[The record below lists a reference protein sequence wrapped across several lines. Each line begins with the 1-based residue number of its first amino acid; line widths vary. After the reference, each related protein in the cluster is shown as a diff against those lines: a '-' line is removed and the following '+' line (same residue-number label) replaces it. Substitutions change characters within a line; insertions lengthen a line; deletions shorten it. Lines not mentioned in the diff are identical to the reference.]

1 MEAVVKSELSFNN
14 ILIRYG
20 FNFYLDRGG
29 GVGTRRETTCLYFKP
44 TKVSYSSTYNIS

>member
-29 GVGTRRETTCLYFKP
+29 GLAPEGRPPAYTSNQPK
-44 TKVSYSSTYNIS
+44 